1 VTASRKSDN
10 GRLNDS
16 DRFMSYFLKRKRT
29 SGRSISLY
37 FLGGK
42 KEQKEGLRDR
52 ERINLL
58 RLFSQPV
65 DVIFFW
71 NILV

>member
-1 VTASRKSDN
+1 
-10 GRLNDS
+10 
-16 DRFMSYFLKRKRT
+16 
-29 SGRSISLY
+29 
-37 FLGGK
+37 LGGK